1 MAREVEAA
9 ENHAEDSDDNQHEND
24 AGLHDA
30 GKCALVAFGVSL
42 GCGLVSSA
50 EALLQGSLFLLLM
63 RFEQD
68 GAEGGGEGKGVQ
80 SGEADG
86 DGHGQTEL
94 AVERTGRARH
104 KAHGHEHC
112 HHDERNRNDS
122 AAQLAH
128 RVDRGLARRGVA
140 LVEFRVHAFH
150 HHNSIVHHNGNGKHH
165 SRKRQQVDGE
175 TDDVEREERT
185 DQCHRYG
192 NGGDKRGAE
201 VLQEDKHHD
210 EHEDKCLNQ
219 GLDYFVDRGEEEV
232 VHALCHL
239 DVHAVGQIFFTLFE
253 EGGYVV
259 DNLRGVGAGNLH
271 HDTRHSPVAVHLA
284 GE

>member
-1 MAREVEAA
+1 
-9 ENHAEDSDDNQHEND
+9 
-24 AGLHDA
+24 
-30 GKCALVAFGVSL
+30 
-42 GCGLVSSA
+42 
-50 EALLQGSLFLLLM
+50 M

-104 KAHGHEHC
+104 EANGHEHC